1 MNPNYQE
8 LLKDYL
14 TIDEQI
20 QKLTLKQQDLLENL
34 PIKVG
39 SIVKYKSEFC
49 KVCHVE
55 YSEHLGGFVATLNDL
70 SSDIYN
76 DSPIYFGIFL
86 EDLDL
91 YL

>member
-8 LLKDYL
+8 LLQSYL
-14 TIDEQI
+14 AIDEQI
-20 QKLTLKQQDLLENL
+20 QELTLKQQDLLENL

-55 YSEHLGGFVATLNDL
+55 YSEYLGDFVATLHDL
-70 SSDIYN
+70 SSDIYK
-76 DSPIYFGIFL
+76 DSPYFGIFL
-86 EDLDL
+86 KDLDL